1 MEPMTTYT
9 IAPTGDGAGFQIGVA
24 GSDGAR
30 QTMLGFTSMEEAEA
44 WILQD
49 KRLNDDADYHGHDDA
64 VRDGDLQDGFGAT

>member
-9 IAPTGDGAGFQIGVA
+9 IAPTGDGSGFQIGVA

-49 KRLNDDADYHGHDDA
+49 RRLNDGADYHDHDNIGLDET
-64 VRDGDLQDGFGAT
+64 LQDGFRDT